1 MSGNNSENQENHHL
15 SPLKTEQDGNKICW
29 SPRFEF
35 DAPRYTNFSSIKFRE
50 TRRLLIKL
58 VLNQEDPE
66 ESEEAK
72 SEEIP
77 AVFDDESD
85 SEAFEDLI
93 SFTLREDSDS
103 SDIDE
108 WFHRFHPLHEP
119 LRPMTPPGPLI
130 SPEKL
135 FTFKPQQSLKASP
148 LKLNSSGGASPK
160 ILNTVNCEL
169 NTPSKGPNTRIGLRS
184 KPARVL
190 KTNNINNSFDS
201 SPSSLV
207 RSNFSTSTNN
217 HPLSSPTRTQRGSSL
232 RDSGAVLTASPIRS
246 NIVSTDINL
255 LSSPIRTH
263 TNLAVSPV
271 RTNQNFVMS
280 SPLKQQHHNMT
291 PSHRLS
297 STSNPS
303 SVTLSVS
310 SLTKTFYN
318 ETMPRLSSPTNRT
331 EQNDSNLTQAS
342 SPLKT
347 KLKFSEGTS
356 SPLRKAVG
364 ILQLEEEAPMVL
376 KSTNSLKKRFTDKM
390 AIKIEPKKHRPTVNE
405 ELEDIKKLLS
415 QHNNRIRPHNSSNN
429 NTNNNKKK
437 S

>member
-1 MSGNNSENQENHHL
+1 MSENNSDNQENRQL
-15 SPLKTEQDGNKICW
+15 SPLKTEEEGNKICW

-50 TRRLLIKL
+50 TRRLLNKL

-66 ESEEAK
+66 ESEETK
-72 SEEIP
+72 NEEIP
-77 AVFDDESD
+77 AVLNDESD

-135 FTFKPQQSLKASP
+135 FFTFKPQQSLKASP
-148 LKLNSSGGASPK
+148 FNFNSSGVASPK
-160 ILNTVNCEL
+160 TFNTVNCEL

-190 KTNNINNSFDS
+190 KTSNINNSFDS

-207 RSNFSTSTNN
+207 RSNFSTNFSTSTNN
-217 HPLSSPTRTQRGSSL
+217 HPLSSPTGGSSL
-232 RDSGAVLTASPIRS
+232 RDSGAILTASPIRS
-246 NIVSTDINL
+246 NMGSTNINL
-255 LSSPIRTH
+255 LSSPKRTH
-263 TNLAVSPV
+263 TNLAASPV
-271 RTNQNFVMS
+271 RTNLNFIMS

-297 STSNPS
+297 STSDAS
-303 SVTLSVS
+303 SITLSVS

-318 ETMPRLSSPTNRT
+318 ETIPRLSSLTNRT
-331 EQNDSNLTQAS
+331 EQNDSNVTQAN
-342 SPLKT
+342 SPLKA

-376 KSTNSLKKRFTDKM
+376 KGTNNLKKRFTDKT
-390 AIKIEPKKHRPTVNE
+390 AIKTDPKKHRPTVNE

-415 QHNNRIRPHNSSNN
+415 QHNNRIRPHSKNN
-429 NTNNNKKK
+429 NNNKKK
-437 S
+437 P